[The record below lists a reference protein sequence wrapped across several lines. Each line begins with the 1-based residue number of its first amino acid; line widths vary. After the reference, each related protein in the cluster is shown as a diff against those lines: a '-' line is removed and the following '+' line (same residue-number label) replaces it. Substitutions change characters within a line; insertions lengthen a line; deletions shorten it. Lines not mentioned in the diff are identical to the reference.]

1 MEMTIVIALLIVIS
15 VFAGIKL
22 RMEYKNNDRIR
33 SIKAL
38 CDYQSGFFQSI
49 NERVKNLEGS
59 KKNILFIIDMLY
71 ERINNLEKNT
81 LSRKP
86 TIPPPP
92 DSFFRKPSES
102 SPRK

>member
-1 MEMTIVIALLIVIS
+1 
-15 VFAGIKL
+15 
-22 RMEYKNNDRIR
+22 MEYKNNDRIR

-38 CDYQSGFFQSI
+38 CDYQSGLLQSI
-49 NERVKNLEGS
+49 L
-59 KKNILFIIDMLY
+59 I
-71 ERINNLEKNT
+71 RINNLEKNT

-86 TIPPPP
+86 PLPPPP

>member
-1 MEMTIVIALLIVIS
+1 MEMIIVIALLILIS
-15 VFAGIKL
+15 ILVGIKL
-22 RMEYKNNDRIR
+22 PNKRKEKYEKQCERI
-33 SIKAL
+33 
-38 CDYQSGFFQSI
+38 
-49 NERVKNLEGS
+49 ENLEGS
-59 KKNILFIIDMLY
+59 KKNILFIINMIH

-86 TIPPPP
+86 PFPPPP